1 MSQSLALAVGSMLLS
16 ALVDTIY
23 KRALMSGSR
32 PTSFLLTQSLV
43 FNALNWAVALG
54 SGSLSLEPAL
64 LFFGPLAGATSYAS
78 RFLFLRGLRRGHVS
92 VHAPIFRLSFLVT
105 AALAIG
111 LSGESLYAGKLVGM
125 GLAVLAVVALLD
137 VRDAAA
143 VGGRAGAT
151 PLATATLLQGV
162 YGWIQKLGTLAGIAP
177 AAFLVAQGFIYL
189 CIALPSSLMAGSI
202 RPGRVELT
210 LAPISGVLNSVAY
223 LMLLYS
229 LRTGEAS
236 VNIPIVQLSFVLTAV
251 MGALFLHERLSR
263 RKILGLLAAVLA
275 VIVFNVR
282 G

>member
-1 MSQSLALAVGSMLLS
+1 LSESLALAVGSMLLS
-16 ALVDTIY
+16 AFVDVIY

-32 PTSFLLTQSLV
+32 PTNFLLTQSLV
-43 FNALNWAVALG
+43 FNALNWAVALT

-78 RFLFLRGLRRGHVS
+78 RFLFLRGLRRGDVS

-125 GLAVLAVVALLD
+125 GLAVLAVIALVDL
-137 VRDAAA
+137 RDGGA
-143 VGGRAGAT
+143 VGGRAGLVS
-151 PLATATLLQGV
+151 LATATLLIGL
-162 YGWIQKLGTLAGIAP
+162 YGWIQKLGSMAGLAP
-177 AAFLVAQGFIYL
+177 AAFLVAQGFIYIS
-189 CIALPSSLMAGSI
+189 IALPSSLVTGSL

-210 LAPISGVLNSVAY
+210 LAPISGVLNSIAY
-223 LMLLYS
+223 LMLLSS

-236 VNIPIVQLSFVLTAV
+236 VNIPIVQLSFVLTAFL
-251 MGALFLHERLSR
+251 GALLLHERLSR
-263 RKILGLLAAVLA
+263 RKVFGLLAAVLA